1 MTDFAVRVAD
11 WNADRRAIRMIRETV
26 FVDEQSVDPEIE
38 WDGEDAD
45 CIQAVAEDRNRDVV
59 GTGRLQLSG
68 KIGRMAVLRPW
79 RGHGVGTAI
88 LECLVE
94 AARETGLGQVFL
106 HSQAHAVHFYARH
119 GFICEGDEFQEAGIP
134 HRLMKR
140 GLR

>member
-1 MTDFAVRVAD
+1 MDFEVRIAD
-11 WNADRRAIRMIRETV
+11 WKSDRRAIRVIRETV

-38 WDGEDAD
+38 WDGQDAD
-45 CIQAVAEDRNRDVV
+45 CIQAIAEDRNRDVI

-68 KIGRMAVLRPW
+68 KIGRMAVLQPW

-94 AARETGLGQVFL
+94 AARETGLKRVFL
-106 HSQAHAVHFYARH
+106 HSQTHAVDFYARH

-134 HRLMKR
+134 HSLMKR